1 MKPITDP
8 TPTARRVMRLPETT
22 RTVAACDMTLR
33 RWEKAG
39 TFPRRFKL
47 DPNSGPFGAV
57 GHDFDEIQ
65 EHLEKRRASRD
76 GTAGDERIS

>member
-8 TPTARRVMRLPETT
+8 TPAARRVMRLPETT
-22 RTVAACDMTLR
+22 RTAGVCDMTLR
-33 RWEKAG
+33 RREKAG

-57 GHDFDEIQ
+57 GHDFDEVQ
-65 EHLEKRRASRD
+65 ENLEERRASRD
-76 GTAGDERIS
+76 TEAA